1 MLDVERALRR
11 GDRDG
16 ALRAYHAPLLPDSA
30 APRVRRARRELEGA
44 LRRTAVTGGTAGLW
58 AWLETRSGREDADA
72 LAAYVRHAGPRDPR
86 RALAAAR
93 LRSLQEA

>member
-1 MLDVERALRR
+1 MATNPSV
-11 GDRDG
+11 
-16 ALRAYHAPLLPDSA
+16 
-30 APRVRRARRELEGA
+30 PRVAV
-44 LRRTAVTGGTAGLW
+44 VTGGTAGLW
-58 AWLETRSGREDADA
+58 AWLETRSGRDDADA